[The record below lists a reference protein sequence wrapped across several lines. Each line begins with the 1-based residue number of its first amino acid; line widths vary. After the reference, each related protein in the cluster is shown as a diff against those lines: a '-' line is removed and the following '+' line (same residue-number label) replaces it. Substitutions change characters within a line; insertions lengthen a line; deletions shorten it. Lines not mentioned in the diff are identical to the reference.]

1 MTNKEK
7 VFTINTYQEVVNLK
21 QISYII
27 GKSSY
32 TKKINIEDRENIE
45 IMNKQFSLSIPLI
58 TGVKIE
64 NKREIKKIFVG
75 KEIDL
80 QSITTKNYWL
90 EKYELSLE
98 ELMEIALQ
106 GFKRACL
113 LNYKKYDQIIV
124 GVGEKDIIVPDY
136 FALKKFIVDEKNCLK
151 EKKKNEN

>member
-1 MTNKEK
+1 M
-7 VFTINTYQEVVNLK
+7 K
-21 QISYII
+21 QISYVI

-90 EKYELSLE
+90 EKYELSLD

-124 GVGEKDIIVPDY
+124 GVGEKDIVVPDY
-136 FALKKFIVDEKNCLK
+136 FALKKIISVEKNK
-151 EKKKNEN
+151 

>member
-58 TGVKIE
+58 TGVEIE

-80 QSITTKNYWL
+80 QSITTKNYLL

-136 FALKKFIVDEKNCLK
+136 FALKKFIVDEKNCLI

>member
-7 VFTINTYQEVVNLK
+7 VFTINTYQEVIDLNHK
-21 QISYII
+21 RISYVI

-32 TKKINIEDRENIE
+32 TKKIDIGDRENIE
-45 IMNKQFSLSIPLI
+45 IMNKQLSLSIPLI
-58 TGVKIE
+58 TGAKIE
-64 NKREIKKIFVG
+64 NQKETKKIFVG

-90 EKYELSLE
+90 EKYELSLD

-124 GVGEKDIIVPDY
+124 GVGEKDIVVPDY
-136 FALKKFIVDEKNCLK
+136 FALKKIISVEKNK
-151 EKKKNEN
+151 

>member
-7 VFTINTYQEVVNLK
+7 IFTINTYQEVVNLK

-32 TKKINIEDRENIE
+32 TKKIDIEDRENIE
-45 IMNKQFSLSIPLI
+45 IMNKQLSLSIPLI
-58 TGVKIE
+58 TGAKIE
-64 NKREIKKIFVG
+64 NKKEIKKIFVG

-124 GVGEKDIIVPDY
+124 GVGEKDIVVQDY
-136 FALKKFIVDEKNCLK
+136 FALKKIVSSEKNK
-151 EKKKNEN
+151 

>member
-1 MTNKEK
+1 MNHKR
-7 VFTINTYQEVVNLK
+7 
-21 QISYII
+21 ISYVI

-32 TKKINIEDRENIE
+32 TKKIDIGDRENIE
-45 IMNKQFSLSIPLI
+45 IMNKQLSLSIPLI
-58 TGVKIE
+58 TGAKIE
-64 NKREIKKIFVG
+64 NKKETKKIFVG

-90 EKYELSLE
+90 EKYELSLD

-124 GVGEKDIIVPDY
+124 GVGEKDIVVPDY
-136 FALKKFIVDEKNCLK
+136 FALKKIISVEKN
-151 EKKKNEN
+151 N

>member
-1 MTNKEK
+1 MNHKR
-7 VFTINTYQEVVNLK
+7 
-21 QISYII
+21 ISYVI

-32 TKKINIEDRENIE
+32 TKKIDIGDRENIE
-45 IMNKQFSLSIPLI
+45 IMNKQLSLSIPLI
-58 TGVKIE
+58 TGAKIE
-64 NKREIKKIFVG
+64 NKKETKKIFVG

-90 EKYELSLE
+90 EKYELSLD

-124 GVGEKDIIVPDY
+124 GVGEKDIVVPDY
-136 FALKKFIVDEKNCLK
+136 FALKKIISVEKNK
-151 EKKKNEN
+151 

>member
-1 MTNKEK
+1 MNHKR
-7 VFTINTYQEVVNLK
+7 
-21 QISYII
+21 ISYVI

-32 TKKINIEDRENIE
+32 TKKIDIGDRENIE
-45 IMNKQFSLSIPLI
+45 IMNKQLSLSIPLI
-58 TGVKIE
+58 TGAKIE
-64 NKREIKKIFVG
+64 NQKETKKIFVG

-90 EKYELSLE
+90 EKYELSLD

-124 GVGEKDIIVPDY
+124 GVGEKDIVVPDY
-136 FALKKFIVDEKNCLK
+136 FALKKIISVEKNK
-151 EKKKNEN
+151 

>member
-7 VFTINTYQEVVNLK
+7 VFTINIYQEVINLK
-21 QISYII
+21 QISYVI

-32 TKKINIEDRENIE
+32 TKKIDIEDSENIE
-45 IMNKQFSLSIPLI
+45 IMNKQLSLSIPLI
-58 TGVKIE
+58 TGAKIE
-64 NKREIKKIFVG
+64 NKRETKKIFVG
-75 KEIDL
+75 KEINL

-90 EKYELSLE
+90 EKYELSLD

-113 LNYKKYDQIIV
+113 LNYKKYEQIIV
-124 GVGEKDIIVPDY
+124 GVGEEDIIVPDY
-136 FALKKFIVDEKNCLK
+136 FALKKLIVDEKNCLK

>member
-1 MTNKEK
+1 MTNNKN
-7 VFTINTYQEVVNLK
+7 VFKINTYQEVIDLNHK
-21 QISYII
+21 RISYVI

-32 TKKINIEDRENIE
+32 TKKIDIGDRENIE
-45 IMNKQFSLSIPLI
+45 IMNKQLSLSIPLI
-58 TGVKIE
+58 TGAKIE
-64 NKREIKKIFVG
+64 NKKETKKIFVG

-90 EKYELSLE
+90 EKYELSLD

-124 GVGEKDIIVPDY
+124 GVGEKDIVVPDY
-136 FALKKFIVDEKNCLK
+136 FALKKIISVEKNK
-151 EKKKNEN
+151 

>member
-64 NKREIKKIFVG
+64 NKRE
-75 KEIDL
+75 
-80 QSITTKNYWL
+80 
-90 EKYELSLE
+90 
-98 ELMEIALQ
+98 
-106 GFKRACL
+106 
-113 LNYKKYDQIIV
+113 
-124 GVGEKDIIVPDY
+124 
-136 FALKKFIVDEKNCLK
+136 
-151 EKKKNEN
+151 